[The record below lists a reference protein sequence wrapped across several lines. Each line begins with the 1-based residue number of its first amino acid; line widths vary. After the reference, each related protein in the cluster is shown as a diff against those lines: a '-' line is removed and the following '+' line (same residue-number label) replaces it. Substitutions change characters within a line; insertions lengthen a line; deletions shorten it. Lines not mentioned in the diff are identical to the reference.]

1 MYCFRLCWLCFHAVT
16 EKKRD
21 LQILSLIRTGPEY
34 GMTAMDMDYE
44 PVRSM
49 EDMPVYRRNR
59 DTKGRYGWIE
69 YIDETGILFR
79 SYVKGRNSLTDGLQV
94 YSDGVMVA
102 DVDVPEGFRV
112 VGYIEPYYY
121 SQVFEDDENG
131 KLEIMRFRL

>member
-1 MYCFRLCWLCFHAVT
+1 
-16 EKKRD
+16 
-21 LQILSLIRTGPEY
+21 
-34 GMTAMDMDYE
+34 MDMDYE

-59 DTKGRYGWIE
+59 NTKGRYGWIE

-94 YSDGVMVA
+94 YSDDVMVA

>member
-1 MYCFRLCWLCFHAVT
+1 MFSIMLALFSCRDG
-16 EKKRD
+16 EKRD

-94 YSDGVMVA
+94 YSDDVMVA